1 MSWKQYHCGLV
12 FYHSFWNFRGND
24 VLTRWTRLAA
34 ISCLLS
40 VSCLASNAQTPS
52 PAASGPNA
60 SQDNAGFYPGWM
72 LGTRFEGSTSGD
84 GSVYDLGMGA
94 GYNFSHRFGVDLG
107 IPYFFVGIPTS
118 IKGKNPTAVSGN
130 GLGDLGANIRFFLP
144 GKATNYATAVH
155 LGAPSGDK
163 SKGFSTGHA
172 TWNWSNHIE
181 HGWGNFT
188 PYIDAGV
195 GNTVP
200 DSRHFRRPF
209 TTFGYN
215 AAFEA
220 GTQADAGPISLS
232 GSAYDVA
239 PWGPQTVVSRVFRCS
254 SGSKCSAAGK
264 TTNRKNYLNSSVSSG
279 DASLARD
286 NGFNASAEYK
296 PPKLNALDL
305 EVDYSRSV
313 PLRLNTFSFGIALD
327 VAGVLR
333 SHAH

>member
-1 MSWKQYHCGLV
+1 MSWEQYHCGSV
-12 FYHSFWNFRGND
+12 FYLSSWNFRGND
-24 VLTRWTRLAA
+24 VLTQWTRLAA
-34 ISCLLS
+34 IVSLLS
-40 VSCLASNAQTPS
+40 LACLASNAQTPS
-52 PAASGPNA
+52 PAASGPNP
-60 SQDNAGFYPGWM
+60 SQDSAGFYPGWM

-107 IPYFFVGIPTS
+107 IPYFFVGTPTS
-118 IKGKNPTAVSGN
+118 VKGKNPTAVSGN

-144 GKATNYATAVH
+144 GKFTNYASTIH

-181 HGWGNFT
+181 HGLGNFT

-195 GNTVP
+195 GNSVP
-200 DSRHFRRPF
+200 DTRHVRRPF
-209 TTFGYN
+209 MTFGYN

-232 GSAYDVA
+232 ASAYDVA

-254 SGSKCSAAGK
+254 PGAKCSAAGK

-286 NGFNASAEYK
+286 NGFNASAEFK
-296 PPKLNALDL
+296 PKSLKTVDF

-327 VAGVLR
+327 IAGVLR

>member
-1 MSWKQYHCGLV
+1 
-12 FYHSFWNFRGND
+12 
-24 VLTRWTRLAA
+24 
-34 ISCLLS
+34 
-40 VSCLASNAQTPS
+40 
-52 PAASGPNA
+52 
-60 SQDNAGFYPGWM
+60 M
-72 LGTRFEGSTSGD
+72 LGARFEGSTSGD

-107 IPYFFVGIPTS
+107 IPYFFVGTPTS
-118 IKGKNPTAVSGN
+118 VKGKNPTAVPGN

-144 GKATNYATAVH
+144 GKATNFASTIH
-155 LGAPSGDK
+155 LGAPSGAK

-195 GNTVP
+195 GNSVP
-200 DSRHFRRPF
+200 DTRYFRRPF
-209 TTFGYN
+209 MTFGYN

-232 GSAYDVA
+232 ASAYDVA

-254 SGSKCSAAGK
+254 SGAKCFAAGK

-286 NGFNASAEYK
+286 NGFNASAEFK
-296 PPKLNALDL
+296 PKSLKTVDF

-327 VAGVLR
+327 IAGVLR